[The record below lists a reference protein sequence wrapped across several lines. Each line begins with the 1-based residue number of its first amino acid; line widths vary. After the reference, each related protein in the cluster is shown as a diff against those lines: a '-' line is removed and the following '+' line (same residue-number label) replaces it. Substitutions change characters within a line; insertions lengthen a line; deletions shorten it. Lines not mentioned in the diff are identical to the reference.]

1 MKTSRYHQILSQWIG
16 KTKGFLVDEN
26 RDTNGVQLA
35 GESKGIGI
43 SKDSEMEWGSKW
55 RVKEDESDNK
65 KSEKKLIGVIS
76 SIPSLTDIIRP
87 LGDFPNEI
95 YMEVMSKY
103 KCLLH
108 ELKIKLIEI
117 FRINSDK
124 FKIQYKLDIVDERLA
139 LVEEL
144 GQEVYKL
151 SAADLARIHT
161 QKDKEECLMVDRL
174 IPVVEKAKSLIVT
187 EEEKFLLELSSKLRT
202 NLDQLIKEFSEI
214 QRQISQVDQQ
224 LKEADESSSGF
235 IADAIE
241 TFRKWSEN
249 AKEVIKAVERAN

>member
-1 MKTSRYHQILSQWIG
+1 MKASRYHQILNQWIG
-16 KTKGFLVDEN
+16 KTKGFIIDEN
-26 RDTNGVQLA
+26 RDANTIQVA
-35 GESKGIGI
+35 GESKLNKN
-43 SKDSEMEWGSKW
+43 KDSDIEWGSKW
-55 RVKEDESDNK
+55 RFGENENDNK
-65 KSEKKLIGVIS
+65 RGEKELVGVVS

-87 LGDFPNEI
+87 FGDLPNDV
-95 YMEVMSKY
+95 YMDIMSKY
-103 KCLLH
+103 KCFLH
-108 ELKIKLIEI
+108 ELKLKLIEI
-117 FRINSDK
+117 FRINSEK

-174 IPVVEKAKSLIVT
+174 VPVVEKAKSLIIV
-187 EEEKFLLELSSKLRT
+187 EEEKFLLELNSKLRT
-202 NLDQLIKEFSEI
+202 NLDQLTKEFHEL
-214 QRQISQVDQQ
+214 QTQISQVDKQ
-224 LKEADESSSGF
+224 LKDADKTSNSF
-235 IADAIE
+235 ITDAIE

>member
-1 MKTSRYHQILSQWIG
+1 MKASRYHQILNQWIG
-16 KTKGFLVDEN
+16 KTKGFIIDEN
-26 RDTNGVQLA
+26 KDSNTIQVT
-35 GESKGIGI
+35 GESKLNRN
-43 SKDSEMEWGSKW
+43 KDIDTEWGRKW
-55 RVKEDESDNK
+55 RFGENENDEKRREKE
-65 KSEKKLIGVIS
+65 LVGVVS

-87 LGDFPNEI
+87 FGDLPNDV
-95 YMEVMSKY
+95 YMDIMSKY
-103 KCLLH
+103 KCYLH
-108 ELKIKLIEI
+108 ELKLKLIEI
-117 FRINSDK
+117 FRINSEK

-174 IPVVEKAKSLIVT
+174 VPVVEKAKSLIIS
-187 EEEKFLLELSSKLRT
+187 EEEKFLLELNAKLRT
-202 NLDQLIKEFSEI
+202 NLDQLTKEFNEL
-214 QRQISQVDQQ
+214 QAQISQVDKE
-224 LKEADESSSGF
+224 LKDADETSNSF
-235 IADAIE
+235 IVDAIE

>member
-1 MKTSRYHQILSQWIG
+1 MRTSRYHQILNQWIG
-16 KTKGFLVDEN
+16 KTKGLLVDEN
-26 RDTNGVQLA
+26 RDANRVQLA
-35 GESKGIGI
+35 GESKGVVG
-43 SKDSEMEWGSKW
+43 KDIELEWGTKW
-55 RVKEDESDNK
+55 RVKDNESDNRK
-65 KSEKKLIGVIS
+65 NEKKLIGVVS
-76 SIPSLTDIIRP
+76 SIPSLTEIIRP
-87 LGDFPNEI
+87 FGDLPNEV
-95 YMEVMSKY
+95 YMDLMSKY
-103 KCLLH
+103 KCYLH
-108 ELKIKLIEI
+108 ELKIRLIEI

-174 IPVVEKAKSLIVT
+174 IPVVEKAKSLIIT
-187 EEEKFLLELSSKLRT
+187 EEEKFLFELSSKLRT
-202 NLDQLIKEFSEI
+202 NLDQLTKEFSEL
-214 QRQISQVDQQ
+214 QNQISQVDKQ
-224 LKEADESSSGF
+224 LKEADETSSSF